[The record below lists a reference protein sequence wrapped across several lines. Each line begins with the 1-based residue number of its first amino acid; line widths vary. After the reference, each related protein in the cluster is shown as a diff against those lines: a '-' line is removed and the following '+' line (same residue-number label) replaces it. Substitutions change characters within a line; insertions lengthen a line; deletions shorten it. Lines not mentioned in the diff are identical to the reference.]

1 MSNKSL
7 KLSRMTVAAMMA
19 AVAFVLMYFSFS
31 IPVLSPFAEF
41 DLSGVAEL
49 IGGFILGPVGAVQ
62 IVALKVLLK
71 LVFKGTSSMFTG
83 ELQALLLGLAYVLPA
98 VLYYRKHRTK
108 KGAMVALV
116 VGSVCC
122 VVVAVFTNLC
132 IIFPFYIWLYGMDW
146 DGIVAMCSAVNPLI
160 KDIPTLV
167 AFSVVPF
174 NVVSRSVVSFI
185 TLIIYKKISVP
196 MKQLIKE

>member
-1 MSNKSL
+1 MSHSSR
-7 KLSRMTVAAMMA
+7 KLSRMTVAAMMGA
-19 AVAFVLMYFSFS
+19 IAFVLMYFSFS

-49 IGGFILGPVGAVQ
+49 SGGFILGPVGAVEI
-62 IVALKVLLK
+62 IVIKVLLK
-71 LVFKGTSSMFTG
+71 LVFKGTSSMLTG

-98 VLYYRKHRTK
+98 VLYYRRHRTK
-108 KGAMVALV
+108 KGALVALV
-116 VGSVCC
+116 LGSACC
-122 VVVAVFTNLC
+122 VAVAVFTNLC
-132 IIFPFYIWLYGMDW
+132 IILPFYIWLYGMDW

-167 AFSVVPF
+167 AFSVIPF
-174 NVVSRSVVSFI
+174 NVVSRAAVSFI
-185 TLIIYKKISVP
+185 TLLVYKKISVP